1 MSSEVTS
8 GSLPPVNTS
17 QLEVLIGDLEA
28 RTARITESLI
38 AVAEA
43 FEQAPPEVRADA
55 IRLAAE
61 TLLSADRP

>member
-1 MSSEVTS
+1 MSSEATS
-8 GSLPPVNTS
+8 GSPAPVNTS
-17 QLEVLIGDLEA
+17 HLESLIGDLEE

-61 TLLSADRP
+61 TLLTADR